1 MTNREIISRLYQVL
15 APYRGKLIIAMVG
28 MVIVAGFN
36 AAQAYMVKPL
46 LDEIFVNKDRVLLNL
61 LPLALLAL
69 FLVKGV
75 FYFIYSYLLEWV
87 GQCVIRDLRN
97 TLYQHINRLSLSFFH
112 NMPTG
117 ELISRIMNDVAMLQG
132 AVSHALIRVLRDF
145 FSVIGLLGVIFIMDW
160 RLALMSMIILPLAVV
175 PIVIFGKKFR
185 QVSTRYQKSIGK
197 ATNILHETIGGARI
211 VKAFCMEKAEEKR
224 FAGQIQH
231 LFNTLMTE
239 TRYRCLSHPMIEFL
253 GGVAMALI
261 IWFGGMQVLKGH
273 STTGT
278 FMSFLTALIMLYE
291 PIKGVS
297 KINSTIQS
305 GLASATRIFSLLDIA
320 PDIVE
325 RDDAVELPLFH
336 DTIEYRNVTFSY
348 GGDEPVLHGINLR
361 VRCGEVLAVV
371 GPSGG
376 GKTTL
381 ANLLPRFH
389 DVGDGAVLL
398 DGHDIRD
405 VTLHSLRRQI
415 ALVTQQTI
423 LFNDTVRNNIGY
435 GSPDCTE
442 EEIRRAAEAA
452 FALKFIEELPQ
463 GFDTVIGESG
473 ARLSGGQRQRI
484 SIARAILKDAPILVL
499 DEATSSLDT
508 ESERKVQKALE
519 NLMKNRTTIVIAH
532 RLSTIKNADRI
543 IVMQNG
549 RLVEEG
555 THENLLQ
562 LQGVYEGLHSM
573 QYGT

>member
-1 MTNREIISRLYQVL
+1 MNNREIISRLYHVL
-15 APYRGKLIIAMVG
+15 APYRGKLIIAMIG
-28 MVIVAGFN
+28 MVVVAGFN

-46 LDEIFVNKDRVLLNL
+46 LDEIFVNKDRTLLNI

-69 FLVKGV
+69 FLAKGI
-75 FYFIYSYLLEWV
+75 FYFMYSYLLEWV

-97 TLYQHINRLSLSFFH
+97 ALYRHLNRLSLSFFH
-112 NMPTG
+112 QTPTG
-117 ELISRIMNDVAMLQG
+117 ELISRIINDVTMLQG
-132 AVSHALIRVLRDF
+132 AVSHALIRILRDF
-145 FSVIGLLGVIFIMDW
+145 VSVIGLLFVIFIMDW
-160 RLALMSMIILPLAVV
+160 RLALMSMIFLPLSAA
-175 PIVIFGKKFR
+175 PIIIFGKKFR
-185 QVSTRYQKSIGK
+185 RISTRYQNSIGE

-211 VKAFCMEKAEEKR
+211 VKAFCMEPIEEKR
-224 FAGQIQH
+224 FAGRVDH
-231 LFNTLMTE
+231 LFSTLMTE
-239 TRYRCLSHPMIEFL
+239 TRYRCLSHPLIEFM

-291 PIKGVS
+291 PVKGVS

-305 GLASATRIFSLLDIA
+305 GLASATRIFSLLDTE

-325 RDDAVELPLFH
+325 RKDARPLPPFG
-336 DTIEYRNVTFSY
+336 DRIEYRGVTFAY
-348 GGDEPVLHGINLR
+348 GDNPPVLRDINLTIR
-361 VRCGEVLAVV
+361 SGEVLAVV

-389 DVGDGAVLL
+389 DVDKGAVLL
-398 DGHDIRD
+398 DGHDVRD
-405 VTLHSLRRQI
+405 VTLHSLRSQI

-423 LFNDTVRNNIGY
+423 LFNDTVRNNIAY
-435 GSPDCTE
+435 GSPGCSQE
-442 EEIRRAAEAA
+442 EVVKAARAA
-452 FALKFIEELPQ
+452 FALDFIEELPD
-463 GFDTVIGESG
+463 GFETVIGESG

-484 SIARAILKDAPILVL
+484 SIARAILKDAPILIL
-499 DEATSSLDT
+499 DEATSALDT

-519 NLMKNRTTIVIAH
+519 NLMHNRTTIVIAH

-543 IVMQNG
+543 IVMQDG

-555 THENLLQ
+555 RHEELLEQ
-562 LQGVYEGLHSM
+562 HGVYEGLHAM
-573 QYGT
+573 QYES